1 MVSSEQLKAA
11 RALLR
16 WEPSQLAEAS
26 GLSLSVIGPAGEP
39 AGRTGQPF
47 PETDALVRVLTTAGV
62 MFFDEG
68 PVDGGPGVRLLIKP
82 SAAIDTNE
90 DETVQYKEY
99 LENDAPPGAG
109 G

>member
-16 WEPSQLAEAS
+16 WNRSQLAEAS
-26 GLSLSVIGPAGEP
+26 GLSVSVIDRLESQPGELVSP
-39 AGRTGQPF
+39 S
-47 PETDALVRVLTTAGV
+47 PETEALVRVLGIAGV

-82 SAAIDTNE
+82 SAAIDINE